1 MIDEYRPVVNPE
13 NRRGLCK
20 AIRNSSS
27 EIRMHNKTQ
36 HHKSNR
42 AGGSEA

>member
-1 MIDEYRPVVNPE
+1 MASLVIVHAT
-13 NRRGLCK
+13 GLALFGVGWRIGGSK
-20 AIRNSSS
+20 ITSRA
-27 EIRMHNKTQ
+27 NKTQ